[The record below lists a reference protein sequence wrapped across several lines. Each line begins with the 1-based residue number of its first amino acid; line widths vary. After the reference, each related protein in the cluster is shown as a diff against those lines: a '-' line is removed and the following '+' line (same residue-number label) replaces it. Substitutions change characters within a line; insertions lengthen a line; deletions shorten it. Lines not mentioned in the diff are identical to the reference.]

1 MMIKNKIF
9 RNISW
14 IVGCRVVQAVISL
27 VISMLTARYL
37 GPGNYGLINYAAS
50 VVALVTP
57 LMQLG
62 INNVLVHEL
71 VEHKNEEGKIVGTA
85 LTMTFAS
92 AILCVLGVISFAM
105 IANHGEKDIILVC
118 ALYSF
123 LLIAQS
129 VEITQYWFQAH
140 YLAKYTAVTTLV
152 AFGLV
157 SIYRVVLLVMGMSV
171 YWFAISQAID
181 YFLIAIVLL
190 VIYHKLGGQKLRFSF
205 KTARELFRVSRHYII
220 SGMMVTIFAQTDKI
234 MLKLMI
240 DNEATGF
247 YSTAVA
253 CATITGFVFV
263 AIIDS
268 VRPLIFESRKKS
280 QEEFE
285 KNLVRLYSVIIF
297 LSLAQSVFMTL
308 LAKPIIQILYG
319 SAYLDSVNLLRLVVW
334 FTTFSY
340 MGSVRNIWILSEGKQ
355 KYLWKVNLMGA
366 SLNIILNAITIPYMG
381 AMGAAF
387 ASLLTQFF
395 TNVVT
400 GMLIRPISYNN
411 RLILKSLNPLI
422 LWRLATSVLKKAPAK
437 ESSSEQQ

>member
-27 VISMLTARYL
+27 IISMLTARYL

-92 AILCVLGVISFAM
+92 ALLCVLGVISFAM

-118 ALYSF
+118 ALYS
-123 LLIAQS
+123 LLLVAQS

-171 YWFAISQAID
+171 YWFAVSQAID

-205 KTARELFRVSRHYII
+205 KTAKELFRVSRHYII

-268 VRPLIFESRKKS
+268 VRPLIFESRKRS
-280 QEEFE
+280 QDEFE
-285 KNLVRLYSVIIF
+285 KNLVRLYSAIIF

-355 KYLWKVNLMGA
+355 KYLWMVNLMGA
-366 SLNIILNAITIPYMG
+366 SLNILLNAITIPYWG

-411 RLILKSLNPLI
+411 RLILRSLNPLV
-422 LWRLATSVLKKAPAK
+422 LWRLATSVLKKSPAK

>member
-27 VISMLTARYL
+27 IISMLTARYL

-92 AILCVLGVISFAM
+92 ALLCVLGVISFAM

-118 ALYSF
+118 ALYS
-123 LLIAQS
+123 LLLVAQS

-171 YWFAISQAID
+171 YWFAVSQAID
-181 YFLIAIVLL
+181 YFLIAVVLL
-190 VIYHKLGGQKLRFSF
+190 VIYHKLGGQKLCFSF
-205 KTARELFRVSRHYII
+205 QTAKELFRVSRHYII

-268 VRPLIFESRKKS
+268 VRPLIFESRKRS

-285 KNLVRLYSVIIF
+285 KNLVRLYSAIIF

-308 LAKPIIQILYG
+308 LAEPIIQILYG
-319 SAYLDSVNLLRLVVW
+319 SAYLPSVNLLRLVVW

-355 KYLWKVNLMGA
+355 KHLWKINLMGA
-366 SLNIILNAITIPYMG
+366 SLNIILNAITIPYWG
-381 AMGAAF
+381 AMGAAA
-387 ASLLTQFF
+387 ASLITQFF

-411 RLILKSLNPLI
+411 RLILRSLNPLV
-422 LWRLATSVLKKAPAK
+422 LWHLATSVLKKAPAK

>member
-1 MMIKNKIF
+1 MIKNKIF

-14 IVGCRVVQAVISL
+14 IVGCRIVQAVISL

-71 VEHKNEEGKIVGTA
+71 VEHEKEEGKIVGTA
-85 LTMTFAS
+85 LTMTCAS
-92 AILCVLGVISFAM
+92 SLLCVLGVVSFAM
-105 IANHGEKDIILVC
+105 IANSGERDIILVC
-118 ALYSF
+118 GLYSL

-129 VEITQYWFQAH
+129 IEITQYWFQAH

-152 AFGLV
+152 AFGIV
-157 SIYRVVLLVMGMSV
+157 SVYRVILLITGMSV
-171 YWFAISQAID
+171 YWFAVSQAID
-181 YFLIAIVLL
+181 YFLIAIALL
-190 VIYHKLGGQKLRFSF
+190 VIYRKLGGQKLRFSF
-205 KTARELFRVSRHYII
+205 KTAKSLFRVSRHYII

-280 QEEFE
+280 KEDFE
-285 KNLVRLYSVIIF
+285 KNLCRLYSAIIF

-308 LAKPIIQILYG
+308 LAEPIIKILYG
-319 SAYLDSVNLLRLVVW
+319 SAYLSSVDLLRLVVW

-340 MGSVRNIWILSEGKQ
+340 MGSVRNIWILAEGKQ
-355 KYLWKVNLMGA
+355 KYLWMVNLMGA
-366 SLNIILNAITIPYMG
+366 SLNVILNALTIPYWG
-381 AMGAAF
+381 AMGAAA

-400 GMLIRPISYNN
+400 GIIIRPISYNN
-411 RLILKSLNPLI
+411 RLILRSLNPML
-422 LWRLATSVLKKAPAK
+422 LWRTLKGALKNSKGDNA
-437 ESSSEQQ
+437 

>member
-1 MMIKNKIF
+1 MIKNKIF
-9 RNISW
+9 HNISW
-14 IVGCRVVQAVISL
+14 IVGCRIVQAVISL

-71 VEHKNEEGKIVGTA
+71 VEHEKEEGKIVGTA

-92 AILCVLGVISFAM
+92 SLLCVLGVISFSM
-105 IANHGEKDIILVC
+105 IANRGERDIILVC
-118 ALYSF
+118 ALYSL

-129 VEITQYWFQAH
+129 IEITQYWFQAH

-157 SIYRVVLLVMGMSV
+157 SVYRVILLVSGMSV
-171 YWFAISQAID
+171 YWFAVSQAID
-181 YFLIAIVLL
+181 YFLIAITLL
-190 VIYHKLGGQKLRFSF
+190 VIYRKLGGQRLSFSF
-205 KTARELFRVSRHYII
+205 KTAKGLFRVSRHYII

-240 DNEATGF
+240 DNEETGF

-280 QEEFE
+280 KADFE
-285 KNLVRLYSVIIF
+285 KYLVRLYSTIIF

-308 LAKPIIQILYG
+308 LAGPIIKILYG
-319 SAYLDSVNLLRLVVW
+319 SAYLNSVNLLRIVVW

-340 MGSVRNIWILSEGKQ
+340 MGSVRNIWILAEGKQ
-355 KYLWKVNLMGA
+355 KYLWMVNLMGA
-366 SLNIILNAITIPYMG
+366 LLNVILNAITIPYWG
-381 AMGAAF
+381 AMGAAT
-387 ASLLTQFF
+387 ASLVTQFF
-395 TNVVT
+395 TNVIT
-400 GMLIRPISYNN
+400 GIIIRPISDNN
-411 RLILKSLNPLI
+411 RLILRSLNPMVMI
-422 LWRLATSVLKKAPAK
+422 RVARSALKKAPN
-437 ESSSEQQ
+437 EIDTSEKN

>member
-334 FTTFSY
+334 
-340 MGSVRNIWILSEGKQ
+340 L
-355 KYLWKVNLMGA
+355 
-366 SLNIILNAITIPYMG
+366 
-381 AMGAAF
+381 
-387 ASLLTQFF
+387 
-395 TNVVT
+395 
-400 GMLIRPISYNN
+400 
-411 RLILKSLNPLI
+411 
-422 LWRLATSVLKKAPAK
+422 
-437 ESSSEQQ
+437 

>member
-1 MMIKNKIF
+1 MIKNKIF

-411 RLILKSLNPLI
+411 RLILRSLNPLI
-422 LWRLATSVLKKAPAK
+422 LWRLAKNALKKAPAK

>member
-1 MMIKNKIF
+1 MIKNKIF
-9 RNISW
+9 HNISW
-14 IVGCRVVQAVISL
+14 IVGCRIVQAVISL

-71 VEHKNEEGKIVGTA
+71 VEHEKEEGKIVGTA

-92 AILCVLGVISFAM
+92 SLLCVLGVISFSM
-105 IANHGEKDIILVC
+105 IANRGERDIILVC
-118 ALYSF
+118 ALYSL

-129 VEITQYWFQAH
+129 IEITQYWFQAH

-157 SIYRVVLLVMGMSV
+157 SVYRVILLVSGMSV
-171 YWFAISQAID
+171 YWFAVSQAID
-181 YFLIAIVLL
+181 YFLIAITLL
-190 VIYHKLGGQKLRFSF
+190 VIYRKLGGQRLSFSF
-205 KTARELFRVSRHYII
+205 KTAKGLFRVSRHYII

-240 DNEATGF
+240 GNEETGF

-280 QEEFE
+280 KADFE
-285 KNLVRLYSVIIF
+285 KYLVRLYSAIIF

-308 LAKPIIQILYG
+308 LAGPIIKILYG
-319 SAYLDSVNLLRLVVW
+319 SAYLNSVNLLRIVVW

-340 MGSVRNIWILSEGKQ
+340 MGSVRNIWILAEGKQ
-355 KYLWKVNLMGA
+355 KYLWMVNLMGA
-366 SLNIILNAITIPYMG
+366 LLNVILNAITIPYWG
-381 AMGAAF
+381 AMGAAT
-387 ASLLTQFF
+387 ASLVTQFF
-395 TNVVT
+395 TNVIT
-400 GMLIRPISYNN
+400 GIIIRPISHNN
-411 RLILKSLNPLI
+411 RLVLRSLNPKHLRYV
-422 LWRLATSVLKKAPAK
+422 LRSVLRKTSNEADT
-437 ESSSEQQ
+437 SEKS